1 MDDKSYNQTNTSQD
15 DNLINDLIEKTAENL
30 AIKDEIA
37 MKEETALDTDL
48 ATENDVSSEI
58 KEESSSDEVKQKEN
72 SDSKEKSQNQKSNLK
87 DFKDIEFKLD
97 NLNLGKNSILSILD
111 DVRIIKKRISHI
123 ENVLREQERS
133 QYSPA
138 RDLPGITGKY
148 DGQNMITSEG
158 KKIEV
163 PVNYAAKS
171 LLVYGDELK
180 RIEEDGKHAFKII
193 KKVDRKKIEGVLS
206 KKDGKYVILSDAGT
220 FNLHKSAVEFRN
232 IKQGEWVQ
240 AYIPEKGQT
249 NEFAAIDKVIK
260 KDKEVKMFEVKSS
273 KPDLP
278 VVKPFVKQEVK
289 PAIVREVNPDNL
301 PSKNQNENQRNY
313 QSSSQPVIKPQSQPQ
328 DQSKPQNP
336 TSPLPKITFSD
347 EDLV

>member
-1 MDDKSYNQTNTSQD
+1 MDDVTKKQDPNIDRLESSEMDLSQD
-15 DNLINDLIEKTAENL
+15 SNL
-30 AIKDEIA
+30 
-37 MKEETALDTDL
+37 
-48 ATENDVSSEI
+48 
-58 KEESSSDEVKQKEN
+58 ESSLEVSEKKELESKEN
-72 SDSKEKSQNQKSNLK
+72 EILETNSEKDLGEKKEKNHSNSNKSNANKSDMK

-97 NLNLGKNSILSILD
+97 SLNLGKNSILGILE
-111 DVRIIKKRISHI
+111 DVRIIKKRIAHI

-138 RDLPGITGKY
+138 RDLPGINGKY
-148 DGQNMITSEG
+148 DGLNMVTSDG

-171 LLVYGDELK
+171 LLVFGDELK

-240 AYIPEKGQT
+240 AFIPESGPT
-249 NEFAAIDKVIK
+249 SDFAAIDKVIS
-260 KDKEVKMFEVKSS
+260 KDKPVKMFEVKTS

-278 VVKPFVKQEVK
+278 QVKPFVKPE
-289 PAIVREVNPDNL
+289 NL
-301 PSKNQNENQRNY
+301 PQKNQNYQYNNQA
-313 QSSSQPVIKPQSQPQ
+313 V
-328 DQSKPQNP
+328 SKPQQPLPPKPIPPQAPATPSIN
-336 TSPLPKITFSD
+336 TQSPSQTPSSPMPKITFSD

>member
-1 MDDKSYNQTNTSQD
+1 MDDITKNQDTNIDQMETLEMDLSQD
-15 DNLINDLIEKTAENL
+15 SNLQSSIEVSEDTEVSEKKELESKEN
-30 AIKDEIA
+30 EIL
-37 MKEETALDTDL
+37 ETNSEKDL
-48 ATENDVSSEI
+48 AE
-58 KEESSSDEVKQKEN
+58 K
-72 SDSKEKSQNQKSNLK
+72 KEKKHSNSNKSNTNKSDMK

-97 NLNLGKNSILSILD
+97 SLNLGKNSILGILE
-111 DVRIIKKRISHI
+111 DVRIIKKRIAHI

-138 RDLPGITGKY
+138 RDLPGINGKY
-148 DGQNMITSEG
+148 DGLNMITSDG

-171 LLVYGDELK
+171 LLVFGDELK

-240 AYIPEKGQT
+240 AFIPESGPT
-249 NEFAAIDKVIK
+249 SDFAAIDKVIS
-260 KDKEVKMFEVKSS
+260 KDKPVKMFEVKTS

-278 VVKPFVKQEVK
+278 QVKPFVKPE
-289 PAIVREVNPDNL
+289 NL
-301 PSKNQNENQRNY
+301 PQKNQNYQYNNQA
-313 QSSSQPVIKPQSQPQ
+313 V
-328 DQSKPQNP
+328 SKPQQPLPPKPISPQTP
-336 TSPLPKITFSD
+336 TIPPVSTPSPSQTTPPASPMPKITFSD

>member
-1 MDDKSYNQTNTSQD
+1 MDDQINNQDIDSQIEEILKED
-15 DNLINDLIEKTAENL
+15 IGVELPDVKDTKKITDSTNDLVTDTSLDEKNEKNEIEKNE
-30 AIKDEIA
+30 
-37 MKEETALDTDL
+37 KES
-48 ATENDVSSEI
+48 NVDVA
-58 KEESSSDEVKQKEN
+58 
-72 SDSKEKSQNQKSNLK
+72 DSKDRKEKNRSDMK
-87 DFKDIEFKLD
+87 DFKDVEFKLD
-97 NLNLGKNSILSILD
+97 SLNLGKNSILGILD
-111 DVRIIKKRISHI
+111 DVRIIKKRIAHI

-138 RDLPGITGKY
+138 RDLPGVNGKY
-148 DGQNMITSEG
+148 DGLNMITADG

-206 KKDGKYVILSDAGT
+206 KKDGKYVVLSDVGT

-240 AYIPEKGQT
+240 AFIPESGPA
-249 NEFAAIDKVIK
+249 NDFAAIDKVIA
-260 KDKEVKMFEVKSS
+260 KEKGVKMFEVKTT
-273 KPDLP
+273 KPDTP
-278 VVKPFVKQEVK
+278 QVKPFVKPE
-289 PAIVREVNPDNL
+289 NL
-301 PSKNQNENQRNY
+301 PPRMQNPQQNRPQDNKSQNISTQNKPYENR
-313 QSSSQPVIKPQSQPQ
+313 SSYDNKPSQPQ
-328 DQSKPQNP
+328 QPVAP
-336 TSPLPKITFSD
+336 TPPASPMPKITFSD